1 MSAVAGDGM
10 RAGDGARGEG
20 AGVATKAAPVA
31 PAEDD
36 LSLRITGRPRPGR
49 WVAVLVAAFAA
60 VWLAYTVIV
69 NPNLHWDVI
78 AKYQFDGVIL
88 EGLWVTVQLTLIS
101 QVAGI
106 VIGVL
111 AAVMQ
116 LSDSPVLRTTAGAY
130 TWFFRGTPLLVQLI
144 FWFNLALLFPEISI
158 GIPFDGP
165 KLVSWQTNALITGFV
180 AALLGL
186 SINEGAYMSEIV
198 RAGIQS
204 VDPGQREAA
213 AALGMSNRQILV
225 RVVLP
230 QAMRVIIP
238 PFGNQFISMLKTTS
252 LVSVIAGA
260 DLMTVS
266 QHLYLANFEV
276 IALLVV
282 ASIWYLVLTTI
293 ASVAQHAVERKFS
306 PGAQTA
312 RPGLGQRVLRNLRP
326 GARKTDPRKTDPRK
340 KGAGK

>member
-1 MSAVAGDGM
+1 MG
-10 RAGDGARGEG
+10 GAT
-20 AGVATKAAPVA
+20 ATAPVA
-31 PAEDD
+31 KVTEDD
-36 LSLRITGRPRPGR
+36 LALRVTGRPRPGR
-49 WVAVLVAAFAA
+49 WVAVLVASFVA
-60 VWLAYTVIV
+60 VWLAYTIIV
-69 NPNLHWDVI
+69 NPNLHWDII

-116 LSDSPVLRTTAGAY
+116 LSDSPVLRATAGAY

-144 FWFNLALLFPEISI
+144 FWFNLALLIPEISI

-165 KLVSWQTNALITGFV
+165 KLVSWQTNSLITGFV

-293 ASVAQHAVERKFS
+293 ASVAQHAVERRFN
-306 PGAQTA
+306 PGAQPA
-312 RPGLGQRVLRNLRP
+312 RPALGQRVLRNLRP
-326 GARKTDPRKTDPRK
+326 GAGKRGAKTDVKTDVRTGVTT
-340 KGAGK
+340 KGAAK